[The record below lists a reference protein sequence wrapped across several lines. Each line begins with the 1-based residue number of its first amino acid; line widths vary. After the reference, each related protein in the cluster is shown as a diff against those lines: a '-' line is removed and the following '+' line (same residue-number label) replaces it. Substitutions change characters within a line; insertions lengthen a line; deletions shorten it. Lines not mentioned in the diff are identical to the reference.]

1 MLRREPVVDAEVD
14 ISMPDG
20 ALMRTVAIRAWCALN
35 AQLESSVRNSCHC
48 DKLCHATGHH
58 AEVGEFGSL
67 RNHKGSWTPASHSQR

>member
-35 AQLESSVRNSCHC
+35 AQRESSVRNSCHC
-48 DKLCHATGHH
+48 DKLCQPPAI
-58 AEVGEFGSL
+58 
-67 RNHKGSWTPASHSQR
+67 TPR